1 MLKKPPWIVVPP
13 IWKPPV
19 EEREMGLSRHW
30 EVEVEAVVKAIVEK
44 RREKETRALRLNRE
58 IAS

>member
-1 MLKKPPWIVVPP
+1 MLKNPPRIVVPP

-30 EVEVEAVVKAIVEK
+30 EVEVEAVVKGVVEK
-44 RREKETRALRLNRE
+44 RREMEARVLRPNRE
-58 IAS
+58 IEP